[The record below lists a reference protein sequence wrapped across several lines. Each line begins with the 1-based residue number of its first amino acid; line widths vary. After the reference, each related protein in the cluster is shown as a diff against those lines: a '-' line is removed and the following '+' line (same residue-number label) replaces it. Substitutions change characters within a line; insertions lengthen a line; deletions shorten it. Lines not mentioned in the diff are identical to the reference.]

1 MCVRLSCDESCEWKV
16 TRVQISNK
24 ACETPFAILEIYRK
38 PLHPCI
44 TRHHTHHYQYY
55 TALLVHTISAF
66 KKICDN
72 SCSLIELQLEHLLIF
87 VVQVKLLLSISG
99 LFRYSLKID
108 NSILRTTIVDRKDKQ
123 NHMIDTTNTDNWL
136 LNENAQ
142 DRHLKVPKWGPCV

>member
-1 MCVRLSCDESCEWKV
+1 MYRLAIKRAKLLSQYWKFIESHY
-16 TRVQISNK
+16 
-24 ACETPFAILEIYRK
+24 TPALLITIHTITSIT
-38 PLHPCI
+38 PLHYSI
-44 TRHHTHHYQYY
+44 TLHYSY
-55 TALLVHTISAF
+55 TRYLLL
-66 KKICDN
+66 N

-108 NSILRTTIVDRKDKQ
+108 NCILRTRIVDRKDKQ
-123 NHMIDTTNTDNWL
+123 NHMIDTTNANNWL